1 MKRFTAILAAAVLVI
16 CLAVVPAFA
25 AGLEITGVTPKD
37 GAKGRQPANMAV
49 KLKFS
54 EDMVGDESKDA
65 INTGKITISNAE
77 GKTYAFT
84 IAHSDKYP
92 NELWIVLNDTLESDT
107 EYTVNVDSGIVSTS
121 GNTTTETFT
130 TTFKTRNVKTDSTIS
145 MVLMLGMIALMIFM
159 TQRDTK
165 AQMSKTDPNVALAEA
180 KKLNPYKIAKQ
191 KKISLEEAKA
201 YCEKERAKAQKAVD
215 KANAERAK
223 AEAAKQAELEAAAAR
238 IEAEM
243 AAAHKASVYSV
254 KAPASVKAH
263 GGTIPRSVRNRSK
276 AKEEAERQAAKQR
289 EQNAK
294 GRKSKK

>member
-1 MKRFTAILAAAVLVI
+1 MKRFTAVLAAAVLVI
-16 CLAVVPAFA
+16 CLAVMPAFA

-37 GAKGRQPANMAV
+37 GAKGRQPANMAI

-65 INTGKITISNAE
+65 INTGKITIKNAE
-77 GKTYAFT
+77 GKAYDFT

-92 NELWIVLNDTLESDT
+92 KELWIVVKDTLESDT
-107 EYTVNVDSGIVSTS
+107 EYTVAVEPGIVSTS
-121 GNTTTETFT
+121 GNTTAESFT
-130 TTFKTRNVKTDSTIS
+130 TTFKTRNLGTDSTIS
-145 MVLMLGMIALMIFM
+145 MVLMVGMIVLMIFM

-165 AQMSKTDPNVALAEA
+165 AQMAKTDVNLALAEA

-191 KKISLEEAKA
+191 KNISLEEAKA

-223 AEAAKQAELEAAAAR
+223 AEAARQAELDAAAAR

-254 KAPASVKAH
+254 KGPGSVKAH

-276 AKEEAERQAAKQR
+276 AKEEAEKLAAKQR

>member
-1 MKRFTAILAAAVLVI
+1 MKRFTAVLAAAVLVI
-16 CLAVVPAFA
+16 CLAVMPVFA

-37 GAKGRQPANMAV
+37 GATGRQPANMAI

-65 INTGKITISNAE
+65 INTGKITIKNAE
-77 GKTYAFT
+77 GKTYDFT

-92 NELWIVLNDTLESDT
+92 RELWIVIKDTLESST
-107 EYTVNVDSGIVSTS
+107 EYTVTAEPGIISTS
-121 GNTTTETFT
+121 GNTTAESFT
-130 TTFKTRNVKTDSTIS
+130 TTFKTRNLKTDSTIS
-145 MVLMLGMIALMIFM
+145 MVLMVGMIVLMIFM
-159 TQRDTK
+159 TQRETK
-165 AQMSKTDPNVALAEA
+165 SQMAKTDVNMALAEA

-191 KKISLEEAKA
+191 KKISLEEAQA

-215 KANAERAK
+215 RANAERAK
-223 AEAAKQAELEAAAAR
+223 AEAARQAEIDAAAAR

-243 AAAHKASVYSV
+243 SAAHKASVYSV
-254 KAPASVKAH
+254 KGPASVKAH
-263 GGTIPRSVRNRSK
+263 GGAIPRSVRNRSK
-276 AKEEAERQAAKQR
+276 AKEEAEKLAAKQR

>member
-1 MKRFTAILAAAVLVI
+1 MKRFTAVLAAAVLVI

-25 AGLEITGVTPKD
+25 AGLEITGVTPKN

-65 INTGKITISNAE
+65 INTGKINISNAE

-223 AEAAKQAELEAAAAR
+223 AEAAKQAELDAAAAR

-243 AAAHKASVYSV
+243 LAAHKASVYSV
-254 KAPASVKAH
+254 KGPASVKAH

>member
-1 MKRFTAILAAAVLVI
+1 MKRFTAVLAAAVLVI
-16 CLAVVPAFA
+16 CLAVVPVFA

-77 GKTYAFT
+77 GKTYEFT

-92 NELWIVLNDTLESDT
+92 NELWIVLNETHESDT
-107 EYTVNVDSGIVSTS
+107 EYTVSVDSGIVSTS

-130 TTFKTRNVKTDSTIS
+130 TTFKTRNVKTDSTVS
-145 MVLMLGMIALMIFM
+145 MVLMVGMIALMIFM

-165 AQMSKTDPNVALAEA
+165 AQMAKTDPNVALAEA

-191 KKISLEEAKA
+191 KNISLEEAKA

-215 KANAERAK
+215 KANSERAK
-223 AEAAKQAELEAAAAR
+223 AEAARQAELDAAAAR

-243 AAAHKASVYSV
+243 LAAHKASVYSV
-254 KAPASVKAH
+254 KGPASVKAH

-276 AKEEAERQAAKQR
+276 AKEEAEKQAAKQR

>member
-1 MKRFTAILAAAVLVI
+1 MKRFTAVLAAAVLVI

-37 GAKGRQPANMAV
+37 GAKGRQPANMAI

-65 INTGKITISNAE
+65 INTGKITIKNAE
-77 GKTYAFT
+77 GKTYDFT

-92 NELWIVLNDTLESDT
+92 KELWIVVKDTLESDT
-107 EYTVNVDSGIVSTS
+107 EYTVAVEPGIVSTS
-121 GNTTTETFT
+121 GNTTSESFT
-130 TTFKTRNVKTDSTIS
+130 TTFKTRNLRTDSTIS
-145 MVLMLGMIALMIFM
+145 MVLMVGMIVLMIFM

-165 AQMSKTDPNVALAEA
+165 AQMAKTDVNLALAEA

-191 KKISLEEAKA
+191 KNISLEEAKA

-223 AEAAKQAELEAAAAR
+223 AEAARQAELDAAAAR

-254 KAPASVKAH
+254 KGPGSVKAH
-263 GGTIPRSVRNRSK
+263 GGAIPRSVRNRSK
-276 AKEEAERQAAKQR
+276 AKEEAEKLAAKQR